1 MIQTK
6 EYNNGIPLFPQ
17 YYIKDLFK
25 KINEANESKHMELIS
40 SSILL
45 SQVLL
50 HYQEELKNMNSPY
63 YKHEMKK
70 YSKLL
75 QKELL
80 KAEEKEFDKVFDSDS
95 EVTHQVLSNLMEGVN
110 FISKN
115 GFSNMMFHI
124 KSEMVFKQ
132 DPKRIEKFVDKLLKD
147 YNIAKK

>member
-1 MIQTK
+1 MIKTENNYSTK
-6 EYNNGIPLFPQ
+6 E
-17 YYIKDLFK
+17 LFK

-63 YKHEMKK
+63 YKHEIKK

-95 EVTHQVLSNLMEGVN
+95 EVTHQVLSNLMEGID

-115 GFSNMMFHI
+115 GFSNMMFLI
-124 KSEMVFKQ
+124 KCEIVFKQ
-132 DPKRIEKFVDKLLKD
+132 DSNRIEKFVDKLLKE
-147 YNIAKK
+147 YNLTNN